1 MLAACSTKTAISESI
16 NNRPRRERTAGSF
29 PTLYANLVYVNPPST
44 DYRAWPKAEL
54 HLHLEGSIEPE
65 TMQALDP
72 ALSTDD
78 VRAMYR
84 FTGFQGFIETY
95 KAVASRLRTPESYAL
110 ATRALLTRLTP
121 ENVRYAE
128 ITLSAG
134 VVLWKQQDFAPIY
147 DAVREAAAE
156 FPMDVYW
163 ILDAIRHFGAEHA
176 MEVAKLAAER
186 ADDGVVAFGI
196 GGDEVRGPAA
206 WFGDVF
212 RFAKSAGLHLVAHA
226 GETAGPE
233 SVWAALEIGAERI
246 GHGIRA
252 SEDPALVQQLRDR
265 SIPLEICISSNV
277 ATGAVASLDAHPV
290 RRLYDAGVPI
300 ILNTDDP
307 AIFATTLSAEYDL
320 AARRFGFSAVELR
333 GIADN
338 AHRYAFN
345 AR

>member
-1 MLAACSTKTAISESI
+1 LA
-16 NNRPRRERTAGSF
+16 
-29 PTLYANLVYVNPPST
+29 

-72 ALSTDD
+72 ALSADEA
-78 VRAMYR
+78 RAMYR
-84 FTGFQGFIETY
+84 FAGFAGFIETY

-110 ATRALLTRLTP
+110 ATRALLARLVA

-134 VVLWKQQDFAPIY
+134 VVLWKGQDFTPIY
-147 DAVREAAAE
+147 DAVREASAE
-156 FPMDVYW
+156 FPIDVYW

-176 MEVAKLAAER
+176 MQVAKLAAAR
-186 ADDGVVAFGI
+186 AGDGVIAFGI
-196 GGDEVRGPAA
+196 GGDEMRGPAV

-212 RFAKSAGLHLVAHA
+212 RFAKSTGLHLTAHA

-252 SEDPALVQQLRDR
+252 IEDPALVRHLRDR
-265 SIPLEICISSNV
+265 AIPLEVCISSNV
-277 ATGAVASLDAHPV
+277 ATGAAGSLDQHPV

-307 AIFATTLSAEYDL
+307 AIFATTLSGEYDL
-320 AARRFGFSAVELR
+320 AARRFGFSEAELR
-333 GIADN
+333 GIAEN
-338 AHRYAFN
+338 GFRYAFQTH
-345 AR
+345 A